1 MAPRIL
7 AWIDDHDGNYTA
19 SYVSQETL
27 NLRLPARRQFPNR
40 EHARRW
46 IMEEAQELSCVVKWL
61 NFDEQGRAAE

>member
-1 MAPRIL
+1 MRIL

-27 NLRLPARRQFPNR
+27 NMRLPARRQFPSR

-46 IMEEAQELSCVVKWL
+46 IMEEAQELACQVKWL
-61 NFDEQGRAAE
+61 NFDEQDKAAD